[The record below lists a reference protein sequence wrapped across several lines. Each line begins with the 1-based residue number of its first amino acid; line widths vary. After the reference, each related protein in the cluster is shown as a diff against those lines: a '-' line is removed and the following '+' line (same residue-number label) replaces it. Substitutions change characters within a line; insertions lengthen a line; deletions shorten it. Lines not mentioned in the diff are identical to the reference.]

1 MVVSGRNV
9 ETFPLEIHSL
19 FMKKAGDIHRKST
32 GLLWVVH
39 GISTNYPQDIHK
51 LSVLLRRLIPWL
63 STGYHLTI
71 HRVAHKGF
79 TAYSQCYRQTCPQTP
94 PCGSAPI
101 SSSYVS
107 RKRTTQ
113 DPSPRHLPLCPAN
126 AHGPPKKK
134 GRHQASCMWP
144 ANCTNR
150 GANRPATSPWRLPPT
165 SLSIPRTPPSARVPV

>member
-32 GLLWVVH
+32 GLLWVAH
-39 GISTNYPQDIHK
+39 GISTTCPQDIHR

-94 PCGSAPI
+94 PCGSALI

-107 RKRTTQ
+107 RKRTMQ
-113 DPSPRHLPLCPAN
+113 DPSPWHLPLCPAN
-126 AHGPPKKK
+126 ARPSPKKQDAT
-134 GRHQASCMWP
+134 R
-144 ANCTNR
+144 
-150 GANRPATSPWRLPPT
+150 RPVCG
-165 SLSIPRTPPSARVPV
+165 PRTARTEGRIDRLLRRGGFLRLRCRSPRRRRLRK